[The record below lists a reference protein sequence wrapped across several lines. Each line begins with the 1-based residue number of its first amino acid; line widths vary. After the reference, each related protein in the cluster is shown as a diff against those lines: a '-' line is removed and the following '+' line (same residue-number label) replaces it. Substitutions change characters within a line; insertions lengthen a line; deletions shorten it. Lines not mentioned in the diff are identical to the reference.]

1 MKRTKAFGTPWIAIL
16 GCVCLVLG
24 LTGSMETALADPAS
38 NRILKEPSTRMAGK
52 VKMEVFV
59 DFYCPHCHHFEA
71 TVLPEL
77 RREFGAKLEVTQTGL
92 PLIRNKPRTPFELY
106 EAARAEGKGE
116 AMAKVL
122 FRVLQ
127 DERLDVREGAVATR
141 SLKEA
146 GLDPGAISKRLISG
160 EAKRSL
166 EEGIARANR
175 YSVRVT
181 PTVLLD
187 GYVLV
192 EDTTAANL
200 RQLIRKLLSGEKL

>member
-1 MKRTKAFGTPWIAIL
+1 MTIGKVTWLGTL
-16 GCVCLVLG
+16 GVLCFLVG
-24 LTGSMETALADPAS
+24 AS
-38 NRILKEPSTRMAGK
+38 GAASSELQSHRLLKEPSTHASGK

-77 RREFGAKLEVTQTGL
+77 RREFGAKLEVTAIGF
-92 PLIRNKPRTPFELY
+92 PIMRGKPRTPFDLY

-127 DERLDVREGAVATR
+127 DERLDVREAAVATR
-141 SLKEA
+141 VLKEA

-160 EAKRSL
+160 EAKRSV
-166 EEGIARANR
+166 EGGIARADR
-175 YSVRVT
+175 YGVRVT
-181 PTVLLD
+181 PTALLD
-187 GYVLV
+187 GHVLA

-200 RQLIRKLLSGEKL
+200 RQLIRRLLAGEKL

>member
-1 MKRTKAFGTPWIAIL
+1 MRRTKGLGTYWSAIL
-16 GCVCLVLG
+16 GCACLVLG
-24 LTGSMETALADPAS
+24 LTGGMEAAPADPVPY
-38 NRILKEPSTRMAGK
+38 RILKEPSTHASGK

-77 RREFGAKLEVTQTGL
+77 RREFGARLEVTAIGF
-92 PLIRNKPRTPFELY
+92 PIMRNKPRTPFDLY

-127 DERLDVREGAVATR
+127 DERLDVREAAVATR
-141 SLKEA
+141 ALKEA
-146 GLDPGAISKRLISG
+146 GLDPGAITKRLISG
-160 EAKRSL
+160 EAKRSVG
-166 EEGIARANR
+166 EGIARANR
-175 YSVRVT
+175 YGVRVT

-187 GYVLV
+187 GYVLT
-192 EDTTAANL
+192 EDTTVANL
-200 RQLIRKLLSGEKL
+200 RMLIRRLLAGEKF